1 MIKDRLQEEVQAYNA
16 LNEQKK
22 ELELKLSGI
31 SKEMLK
37 ILGKIELLEDLE
49 KNNDK

>member
-1 MIKDRLQEEVQAYNA
+1 MMKDRLQEEVQAYNA

-22 ELELKLSGI
+22 ELELKLGGI

>member
-1 MIKDRLQEEVQAYNA
+1 MMKDKLKEEVQASNA

-22 ELELKLSGI
+22 ELELKLAGI

>member
-1 MIKDRLQEEVQAYNA
+1 MIKDRLQEEVHAYNA

-22 ELELKLSGI
+22 ELELKLGGI